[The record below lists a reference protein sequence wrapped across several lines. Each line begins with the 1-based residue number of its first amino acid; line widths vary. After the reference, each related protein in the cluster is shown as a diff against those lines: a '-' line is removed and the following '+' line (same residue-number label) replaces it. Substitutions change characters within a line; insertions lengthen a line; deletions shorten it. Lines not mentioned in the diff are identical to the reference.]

1 MPLSILGKK
10 IAQTLVQYLTEV
22 NTTISNSYYATEK
35 AYQGFH
41 FAYNTVSYFWSAAN
55 AQPAP
60 ETQKYHGM
68 YGITRARE
76 IAALF
81 QFILQEDDFEEGLK
95 QTGDARRGN
104 LNAGLGIDFTNF
116 DTQTDYYK
124 EDLEH
129 ILTFLSSDKLYY
141 CSTLGEMLLKEIA
154 EFLCVSVPE
163 PVSELD
169 EDDDDDFDEID
180 EDFDL
185 PAVHLEAP
193 EAKLAA
199 AVYRNVSERLQQP
212 QVLEAHR
219 RSPSKPSAR

>member
-1 MPLSILGKK
+1 MRLSKLGLK

-41 FAYNTVSYFWSAAN
+41 YAYNTVSYFWSAAN

-76 IAALF
+76 VAALF
-81 QFILQEDDFEEGLK
+81 QFIKDEDDFEEGL
-95 QTGDARRGN
+95 TRTEGRSGL
-104 LNAGLGIDFTNF
+104 LNAGLGIDYDNL

-141 CSTLGEMLLKEIA
+141 RSTLGKMILDEIA
-154 EFLCVSVPE
+154 NLFFIKVSE

-169 EDDDDDFDEID
+169 EDDDDFDEVE

-185 PAVHLEAP
+185 PAEHLEAP

-219 RSPSKPSAR
+219 RSPSKPFAR